1 MSQIKQILW
10 PVDFSPAQELILP
23 YVLCLVRQHGAR
35 LHLLHVTMDLE
46 QCAGIYDLE
55 PLQVNFLSGAQAKMD
70 ALCQGPLAGLP
81 GLTALVA
88 CGDPVEKTLEYVQAQ
103 GIDLIVAGT
112 HGHKG
117 LMHAILGS
125 VAENLLRRSPVP
137 VFTVNPHRLRAAG
150 GHNGSGGVVA

>member
-10 PVDFSPAQELILP
+10 PVDFSPSQEQILP
-23 YVLCLVRQHGAR
+23 YVLCLVREHDAR

-55 PLQVNFLSGAQAKMD
+55 PLQVNFLSAAQAKMD
-70 ALCQGPLAGLP
+70 ALCQGPLAGLE

-88 CGDPVEKTLEYVQAQ
+88 CGDPVEKTLEYVQAHD
-103 GIDLIVAGT
+103 IDLIVVGT

-117 LMHAILGS
+117 LKHAILGS

-137 VFTVNPHRLRAAG
+137 VLTVNPHRLAESAKRAG
-150 GHNGSGGVVA
+150 Q